1 MQVLSRAALPPGFY
15 YTRNCAGVL
24 PVSSHLLERGA
35 IIVAMSIA
43 VTGASGH
50 IGANLVRALVADG
63 QRPRCLIH
71 VQARALEGLAVEKVT
86 GDVLDVDSLCR
97 AFDGVDTVYHL
108 AARISLTGKDAS
120 KTEEINVA
128 GTRNV
133 VEACLRIGVKRLVHF
148 GSVHALQQEP
158 LDTALDETRPL
169 VTSPSAP
176 AYDRSKARGILEVR
190 KGLER
195 GLDAVIVLPTG
206 VLGPYDF
213 EPSHFGQVV
222 INLATGRLPAL
233 VSGGF
238 DWVDVRDVVAGALS
252 AAEKAPC
259 GSMYL
264 LSGHWEDIAGIA
276 RIICEASDR
285 KTPWCAPR
293 WLASAGA
300 PVMETWCRLTNT
312 RPLYTRMSL
321 DALRSNRHIS
331 HQRAARELGYAP
343 RPFRETLLD
352 TLGWFRDNGRLA
364 RSGAA

>member
-1 MQVLSRAALPPGFY
+1 
-15 YTRNCAGVL
+15 
-24 PVSSHLLERGA
+24 
-35 IIVAMSIA
+35 MSIA

-50 IGANLVRALVADG
+50 IGANLVRALTAND
-63 QRPRCLIH
+63 QRPRCLVH
-71 VQARALEGLAVEKVT
+71 VHSQALEGLGVERVA
-86 GDVLDVDSLCR
+86 GDILDVDSLCR
-97 AFDGVDTVYHL
+97 AFDGVDVVYHL
-108 AARISLTGKDAS
+108 AARISLSRKDTAR
-120 KTEEINVA
+120 TEAINVT

-133 VEACLRIGVKRLVHF
+133 VEACLRTGVKRLVHF
-148 GSVHALQQEP
+148 GSIHALQQEP
-158 LDTALDETRPL
+158 LDTDLDENRTL
-169 VTSPSAP
+169 VTSPAAP

-206 VLGPYDF
+206 VLGPHDY
-213 EPSHFGQVV
+213 EPSYFGQVV

-238 DWVDVRDVVAGALS
+238 DWVDVRDVVTGAL
-252 AAEKAPC
+252 AAAGKAPS

-276 RIICEASDR
+276 QIICEASGR
-285 KTPWCAPR
+285 AVPRCAPL

-300 PVMETWCRLTNT
+300 PLMETWCRLTNT

-321 DALRSNRHIS
+321 GALRSNRHIS
-331 HQRAARELGYAP
+331 HERATRELGYAP

-352 TLGWFRDNGRLA
+352 TLAWFR
-364 RSGAA
+364 